1 MLKRYLVLS
10 VATAAFSLPSLVYA
24 AQQNILS
31 VHILNQQTGKPA
43 ADVTVTLEKK
53 ADNGWLQLNTAKTDK
68 DGRIKALWPEQTA
81 TTGDYRV
88 VFKTG
93 DYFKKQNLES
103 FFPEIPVE
111 FHINKVNEHFIP
123 CAFVT
128 QPIWVFNLS
137 WQLMRKY
144 VKADLCY
151 C

>member
-68 DGRIKALWPEQTA
+68 D
-81 TTGDYRV
+81 
-88 VFKTG
+88 
-93 DYFKKQNLES
+93 FKKQNLES

-111 FHINKVNEHFIP
+111 FHINKVNEHYHVP
-123 CAFVT
+123 LL
-128 QPIWVFNLS
+128 LS
-137 WQLMRKY
+137 QY
-144 VKADLCY
+144 GY
-151 C
+151 STYHGS

>member
-1 MLKRYLVLS
+1 
-10 VATAAFSLPSLVYA
+10 LVYA

-111 FHINKVNEHFIP
+111 FHINKVNEHYHVP
-123 CAFVT
+123 LL
-128 QPIWVFNLS
+128 LS
-137 WQLMRKY
+137 QYGYSTYRGS
-144 VKADLCY
+144 
-151 C
+151 

>member
-81 TTGDYRV
+81 TTGDYPLTLDHDDLTRR
-88 VFKTG
+88 
-93 DYFKKQNLES
+93 
-103 FFPEIPVE
+103 FPAGRWRINFIVSRQASAHWAAVARMKPIPPLVGSIT
-111 FHINKVNEHFIP
+111 F
-123 CAFVT
+123 
-128 QPIWVFNLS
+128 
-137 WQLMRKY
+137 
-144 VKADLCY
+144 
-151 C
+151 